1 MHIKI
6 IVEEDAI
13 CIAMELLIPVIVTII
28 LIKESA
34 CLCEDHFN
42 KKKRVIS
49 MKDANCTW
57 TFAEPEYNR
66 VWMRVSVLQTDKD
79 NSTDCQNYLMLEE
92 IKDNKRHLLKRY
104 CNPVAR
110 DYVKSNFNQILVTA
124 NNIKFKISWNGLKRK
139 KKSFQ
144 TVGLHST
151 TERTSLQRTKGMLIR
166 LDIMKSSFETA
177 DLISYKEKAS
187 LQTTNSVEK
196 GKTKINSFQKVIGSS
211 SGLLFVFVFGFITK
225 KICNKRSNHISKD
238 QTTEMNPSSVKTE
251 NKNCSHENSQST
263 SKKTRG
269 KPNLKKSELSGSD
282 KSNKML
288 GKTGIMRGYQN
299 KGETNQSPTR
309 SRRRA
314 DDYNKEHEYSLAN
327 FTGEEEEDHIYQECR
342 FVNKVDNGAFCDAYN
357 TSKTEHRHLS
367 ALSYESAEYMNLN

>member
-1 MHIKI
+1 MLMHIKL

-13 CIAMELLIPVIVTII
+13 CIAMELLIPVVVTII
-28 LIKESA
+28 FIKESA

-42 KKKRVIS
+42 KKNRVIS

-79 NSTDCQNYLMLEE
+79 NSTVCQNYLMLEE

-151 TERTSLQRTKGMLIR
+151 TERTSLQRTKGMLI
-166 LDIMKSSFETA
+166 K
-177 DLISYKEKAS
+177 KAIYAAIEE
-187 LQTTNSVEK
+187 NK
-196 GKTKINSFQKVIGSS
+196 YIVIGSS

-225 KICNKRSNHISKD
+225 KICNKRSNHTSKD

-263 SKKTRG
+263 SKKTRE

-309 SRRRA
+309 SQRRA

-327 FTGEEEEDHIYQECR
+327 FTGGEAEDHIYQECR
-342 FVNKVDNGAFCDAYN
+342 FVNKVDDGAFCDAYN
-357 TSKTEHRHLS
+357 TSKTDHRHLS